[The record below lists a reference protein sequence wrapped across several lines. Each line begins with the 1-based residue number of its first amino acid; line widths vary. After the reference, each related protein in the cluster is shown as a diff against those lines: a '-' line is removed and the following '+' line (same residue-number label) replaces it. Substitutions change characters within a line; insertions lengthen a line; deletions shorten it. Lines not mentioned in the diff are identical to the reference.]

1 MLTNRETN
9 AAIKRELKAA
19 GYNTKSFKVSVK
31 DCGYSTSA
39 HVTIKDPAVKR
50 SDVEKLLMHWDEIDR
65 DERTGEILAGGNFYM
80 FVDYEYGLFDEV
92 SAKYIDEAEKV
103 LRSSEDIVTVRPGL
117 LYYGYRLHDS
127 KSRCTAIGGAKE
139 LAKYIYL
146 YQQFGTIGA

>member
-1 MLTNRETN
+1 MLTNREAN

-39 HVTIKDPAVKR
+39 HVTIKDPTVKR
-50 SDVEKLLMHWDEIDR
+50 SDIEKLLAHW

-92 SAKYIDEAEKV
+92 SVEYIDEAEKV

-117 LYYGYRLHDS
+117 LYYDYRLHDN